1 MIKNRKMINFLD
13 EKKEEKY
20 FKCVLIILIYL
31 LIFQGYR
38 NIQSVKNLNDEIKNN
53 KMLIQQEN
61 LVNNDVVRSTLI
73 KDTHKIYKSL
83 GLKNIDRLLVE
94 KNKVKIKGKC
104 KNLDLLEKLK
114 SMDNIK
120 NLSITNIKHKGD
132 KFYFNATYEVG
143 GIK

>member
-83 GLKNIDRLLVE
+83 GLKNIDRLLFE

>member
-53 KMLIQQEN
+53 KMLIQQDN
-61 LVNNDVVRSTLI
+61 FVNNDVVRSTLI

-104 KNLDLLEKLK
+104 KNLDSLEKLK

>member
-53 KMLIQQEN
+53 KMLIQQDN
-61 LVNNDVVRSTLI
+61 FVNNDVVRSTLI

-83 GLKNIDRLLVE
+83 GLKNIDRLLFE

>member
-13 EKKEEKY
+13 EKKQEKY

-53 KMLIQQEN
+53 KMLIQQDN
-61 LVNNDVVRSTLI
+61 FVNNDVVRSTLI

-83 GLKNIDRLLVE
+83 GLKNIDRLLFE